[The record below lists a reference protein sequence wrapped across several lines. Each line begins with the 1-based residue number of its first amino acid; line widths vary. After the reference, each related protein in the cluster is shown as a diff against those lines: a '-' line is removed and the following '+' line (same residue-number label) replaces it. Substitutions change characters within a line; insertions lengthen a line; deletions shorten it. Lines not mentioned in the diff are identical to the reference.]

1 MAMIRSVATALLI
14 VFLLVTA
21 AVAGGIGAAV
31 AGGTT
36 IGVIVAL
43 CLHLIGT
50 IAVLVV
56 TFGALG
62 PDGAD

>member
-1 MAMIRSVATALLI
+1 MIRAVANALLI

-21 AVAGGIGAAV
+21 AVAGGIGAAL

-43 CLHLIGT
+43 FIHFLGT

>member
-1 MAMIRSVATALLI
+1 MALTLLI
-14 VFLLVTA
+14 VFVVLTG
-21 AVAGGIGAAV
+21 AVAGGIGAAI

-36 IGVIVAL
+36 IGVIAAL
-43 CLHLIGT
+43 FLHLIGT
-50 IAVLVV
+50 IAVLGV

>member
-1 MAMIRSVATALLI
+1 MAMIRAVATALLI
-14 VFLLVTA
+14 VFLLGTA
-21 AVAGGIGAAV
+21 LVAGGIGAAL

-43 CLHLIGT
+43 VLHLIGT
-50 IAVLVV
+50 TVVLVM